1 MSKSSRRRNPA
12 MMIVGV
18 LMAVF
23 GTIFM
28 FQGLGTIKSSSPM
41 TNSNFWAVVGPI
53 IAFFGVVTFVLG
65 LWGDR
70 QTPSG

>member
-1 MSKSSRRRNPA
+1 MSQSARHRNSVK
-12 MMIVGV
+12 MVVGA

-41 TNSNFWAVVGPI
+41 TNSNFWAVAGPF
-53 IAFFGVVTFVLG
+53 IALFGVVVLVRG
-65 LWGDR
+65 FWGDR
-70 QTPSG
+70 PSPRD

>member
-1 MSKSSRRRNPA
+1 MSKSSRRRNPT
-12 MMIVGV
+12 MMIVGA

-53 IAFFGVVTFVLG
+53 IAFFGIVIFAVGV
-65 LWGDR
+65 WGDR
-70 QTPSG
+70 QPPAP

>member
-1 MSKSSRRRNPA
+1 MAKPSRHRNPA
-12 MMIVGV
+12 MMIVGA

-41 TNSNFWAVVGPI
+41 TNSNFWAVAGPI
-53 IAFFGVVTFVLG
+53 IAFFGVLVLVLG
-65 LWGDR
+65 IWGDR
-70 QTPSG
+70 KTPPD

>member
-1 MSKSSRRRNPA
+1 MSRPSRHRNPV
-12 MMIVGV
+12 MMIVGA

-53 IAFFGVVTFVLG
+53 IAFFGVVVFVLG
-65 LWGDR
+65 FWGDR
-70 QTPSG
+70 QTPPD